1 MAGFGEGSNSLC
13 YKAPLFYLS
22 SLSLSLYT
30 HTHTHLNY
38 LYASMVL
45 FEYNNSFA
53 SFIEMFFPFSLN
65 AYDATLLGVYIVPCF
80 TRHGWLFANSW

>member
-1 MAGFGEGSNSLC
+1 
-13 YKAPLFYLS
+13 
-22 SLSLSLYT
+22 
-30 HTHTHLNY
+30 
-38 LYASMVL
+38 MVL
-45 FEYNNSFA
+45 FGYNNSFASFIEIFFPMVLFGCNNSFA